1 MGKLIFWLVVLFFA
15 GLFFLLKVRL
25 REHGRQQDRKK
36 TARGSRKTLE
46 SVRCREC
53 GVFVPKDQAV
63 RRDGEDFCSWEHAEK
78 WHQRQH

>member
-25 REHGRQQDRKK
+25 RPPAGRRDEKNGR
-36 TARGSRKTLE
+36 RSSKTLQ

-53 GVFVPKDQAV
+53 GVFVPEDQAV
-63 RRDGEDFCSWEHAEK
+63 RRAGEDFCSWEHAEK